1 MQISGHSAKSYVL
14 QQLKRL
20 YKESCDKTHSHIDK
34 TMVRVI
40 PKDSADLVKLV
51 EKSLQVNSQLFA
63 AIIPTNLFLDSPQRL
78 ASEWKS
84 DLMAGYLDKLSDL
97 KRKQDELRFT
107 AEQSYFEAL
116 EASKEHLDSLIT
128 DYKDTKLSS
137 IYLPVKKL
145 RDNREKVLEFAKAN
159 SIDLQ
164 GFSLD
169 FEALQLK
176 DLKSIAASCGT
187 ALDDIVDG
195 RRGMSAM
202 LYLLYI
208 PLLYNPF
215 SDNTVSNMLYKTMY
229 LLVLFAAVSF
239 AFPYTLAAISLLII
253 VHSLSS
259 VIYAKQKEQLLSI
272 AYFLSYSFDELD
284 EYITSHI
291 LLEPEIAKAEEEYL
305 KLEYAD
311 LEEIVTQSIS
321 GAAQSIASHEASS
334 LESDY
339 NAQIAEACSLSAKDY
354 YAKELCILKSTE
366 EQALSKIK
374 SEYAKYL
381 DGLLKEID
389 DRAAKAKGPGMP
401 VNEEYVLSTEFKTS
415 TVTYNG
421 RSIDYGRVNI
431 PFANIL
437 FEYNEE
443 AARPAMIDTM
453 KLLLSNALGN
463 VREKYLYVTVVD
475 IEGLGRSMAEF
486 FKPELTE
493 YISIINKDFDKEFES
508 FVDKAKYNM
517 LKVGTKSF
525 HEYNR
530 ENAKLGKVTLDY
542 QILIVLSTDKKLFDN
557 KLFIEFKNYSTSM
570 GVWVWLVHGH
580 KDLFLKDK
588 KYPDGITDLLD
599 FPVKFKN
606 PNYFFYDGKK
616 HDLCV
621 NDGKHVK
628 LDYTLNLGE
637 NAAQNLIKTMQANR
651 MPVIDY
657 ETQYRLRHIPDN
669 KIWSYS
675 TLENIELHFG
685 FRDGDAS
692 NPEKEILGD
701 EPVHCL
707 MAGQTGAGKSATINQ
722 VLANLLHMYSPKQ
735 LTLIMID
742 FKNVEFNMY
751 TGNLLIPHAKII
763 AGTTDGEYALSI
775 FDYLMEEM
783 NNRKK
788 IFSKYKFQKIEEYNR
803 AILEGKINE
812 EYMPRILVLCDE
824 FQVMFTEV
832 EEKIV
837 EIIKARIRS
846 LSKLARFCGCH
857 LWFTSQSMKGTM
869 SADILDQFGL
879 RACLQ
884 CSEETSMDVL
894 GNRAAFNE
902 LKARGSILTN
912 NRRGNMKDNHRY
924 SIPFASNKYIK
935 TYIPRLIQ
943 GGKDGRFPG
952 YKHWQADFYDENKK
966 HTIDDLKK
974 VYNIAAINL
983 DERILVLGERT
994 SYSTNKLPCNI
1005 RLLKDQGE
1013 HIVIAGLDRDDRFN
1027 IIATLLYNINRK
1039 KRKNIILSCL
1049 DMELAGLLNLDNEVD
1064 PDLKEFLYC
1073 QNYKTIFDMLEQII
1087 EVRSKDPLKDW
1098 KPIYM
1103 FALAWD
1109 RLAGVGVGEDY
1120 DAFDRFKMILQKGAG
1135 LDLHI
1140 ILLTRLA
1147 KPFNSLLPFF
1157 NHKICAQSDENTTT
1171 NMLDNMKGLSLSM
1184 DENVSRMAIHKI
1196 AITEMKFKIYMSP
1209 IEETKIQKR
1218 DVILFQG

>member
-1 MQISGHSAKSYVL
+1 MHLSGHSAKSYVL
-14 QQLKRL
+14 QYLKRL

-34 TMVRVI
+34 SMSRVI
-40 PKDSADLVKLV
+40 PKDSAELVRLV
-51 EKSLQVNSQLFA
+51 EKSLQVNNQLFA
-63 AIIPTNLFLDSPQRL
+63 AVIPTNLFLGSPQKL
-78 ASEWKS
+78 ASEWKNGQMS
-84 DLMAGYLDKLSDL
+84 GYLGKLGEL
-97 KRKQDELRFT
+97 RRKQDELRFT
-107 AEQSYFEAL
+107 AEQSHYQAL
-116 EASKEHLDSLIT
+116 EASKTRLNTMIT
-128 DYKDTKLSS
+128 DYKNSKLSS

-145 RDNREKVLEFAKAN
+145 RDNRDKVLNFAEVN
-159 SIDLQ
+159 GIDLH
-164 GFSLD
+164 GYTLD

-176 DLKSIAASCGT
+176 DLKTIAVSCST
-187 ALDDIVDG
+187 ALDDIVEG
-195 RRGMSAM
+195 RKGMSVM
-202 LYLLYI
+202 LLLLYLPI
-208 PLLYNPF
+208 LYNPF
-215 SDNTVSNMLYKTMY
+215 TNDTISDTLYKTLY
-229 LLVLFAAVSF
+229 ILVLIAAVAF
-239 AFPYTLAAISLLII
+239 AYPYTLAAISLLII
-253 VHSLSS
+253 VHSLSA
-259 VIYAKQKEQLLSI
+259 VISSKQKEQLLSI
-272 AYFLSYSFDELD
+272 AYFLSYSFDEFD
-284 EYITSHI
+284 EFITSHI
-291 LLEPEIAKAEEEYL
+291 LMEPEIAKVEKQYL
-305 KLEYAD
+305 SLEYAD
-311 LEEIVTQSIS
+311 IEEIVAQAVSD
-321 GAAQSIASHEASS
+321 AAQNITAHEASS
-334 LESDY
+334 LEAEYD
-339 NAQIAEACSLSAKDY
+339 AQIEDACSSLSKDFY
-354 YAKELCILKSTE
+354 TKELCYLKEVE
-366 EQALSKIK
+366 EQALSKLK

-381 DGLLKEID
+381 DGLLNEIEN
-389 DRAAKAKGPGMP
+389 RAAKAKGPGMP
-401 VNEEYVLSTEFKTS
+401 VNDEYVLSTEFKTS

-421 RSIDYGRVNI
+421 RSIDYGRVTI

-437 FEYNEE
+437 FEYNDE

-453 KLLLSNALGN
+453 KLILSNALGN

-486 FKPELTE
+486 FKPELSE
-493 YISIINKDFDKEFES
+493 YISIINKDFDKEFEG
-508 FVDKAKYNM
+508 FVDKAKNNM

-530 ENAKLGKVTLDY
+530 ENAKQGKVTLDY
-542 QILIVLSTDKKLFDN
+542 QILIVLSTDKKLFDS
-557 KLFIEFKNYSTSM
+557 KLFIEFKNYSTTM

-580 KDLFLKDK
+580 KDLYLKDK
-588 KYPDGITDLLD
+588 KYPEGIADLLD

-616 HDLCV
+616 HDLCI
-621 NDGKHVK
+621 NDGKHIK
-628 LDYTLNLGE
+628 LDYSLSVGE
-637 NAAQNLIKTMQANR
+637 SAANNLIETMRVNR
-651 MPVIDY
+651 MPIIEY
-657 ETQYRLRHIPDN
+657 ETQYRQRHIPDN
-669 KIWSYS
+669 KIWTYS

-751 TGNLLIPHAKII
+751 TGDLLIPHAKII

-783 NNRKK
+783 NARKK
-788 IFSKYKFQKIEEYNR
+788 IFSKYKFQKLEEYNR
-803 AILEGKINE
+803 AIIEGKINE

-832 EEKIV
+832 EDKIV

-846 LSKLARFCGCH
+846 LSKLARYCGCH

-884 CSEETSMDVL
+884 CSDETSMDVL

-912 NRRGNMKDNHRY
+912 NSRGNLKDNHRY

-935 TYIPRLIQ
+935 EYIPRLIQ
-943 GGKDGRFPG
+943 GGKSGKFPD

-966 HTIDDLKK
+966 HTLDDLKK
-974 VYNIAAINL
+974 VYSINVINA
-983 DERILVLGERT
+983 DERIIVLGERT

-1013 HIVIAGLDRDDRFN
+1013 HIIIAGLDRDDRFN
-1027 IIATLLYNINRK
+1027 ITTTLLYNINIK

-1049 DMELAGLLNLDNEVD
+1049 DMELAGLLNLDNEAD
-1064 PDLKEFLYC
+1064 PDLKGFLYC
-1073 QNYKTIFDMLEQII
+1073 QDYKTIFDMLEQII
-1087 EVRSKDPLKDW
+1087 DVRSKNPMKDW
-1098 KPIYM
+1098 TPTYM
-1103 FALAWD
+1103 FCLAWD
-1109 RLAGVGVGEDY
+1109 RLTGVGIGEDY
-1120 DAFDRFKMILQKGAG
+1120 DAFDRLKMILQKSAG

-1140 ILLTRLA
+1140 ILLSRLS

-1157 NHKICAQSDENTTT
+1157 NHKICAQSDENTTS
-1171 NMLDNMKGLSLSM
+1171 NMLDNMKGMSLSN
-1184 DENVSRMAIHKI
+1184 DENISRMGIHKL
-1196 AITEMKFKIYMSP
+1196 AITEMKFKIYQSP
-1209 IEETKIQKR
+1209 IEQSRLQKR
-1218 DVILFQG
+1218 DVVLVH